1 MDRRDVVELLEN
13 PTLPEE
19 VVADAYNSL
28 ARMHHW
34 LGDTAAI
41 LNRLRDSHARSVLDL
56 GCGHGALLQEIRRE
70 LGVDVIGFD
79 LRPAPESSPVPILA
93 GDAVADPLP
102 RADVALAVCL
112 VHHLS
117 EADIVRLIRNVS
129 KSCGRLIVLDP
140 VRHWLPLWL
149 FRIFVGPFLPPI
161 NVADGATSIRRS
173 YTPRELRRIVD
184 IAVQGTGARVRHAV
198 APLYIRQVIDI
209 SWQSDS

>member
-1 MDRRDVVELLEN
+1 MIELLEN
-13 PTLPEE
+13 PTLPDP
-19 VVADAYNSL
+19 VVAEAYDSL
-28 ARMHHW
+28 ARMHRW

-41 LNRLRDSHARSVLDL
+41 LHRLRNGSVRSVLDL
-56 GCGHGALLQEIRRE
+56 GCGHGALLKEIRRK

-79 LRPAPESSPVPILA
+79 LRPAPESAPVPILT
-93 GDAVADPLP
+93 GDAVADALP

-129 KSCGRLIVLDP
+129 KSCGRFIVLDP

-161 NVADGATSIRRS
+161 NVADGVTSVRRS
-173 YTPRELRRIVD
+173 YTPRELRKIVD
-184 IAVQGTGARVRHAV
+184 TAVQGTGARVRHTV
-198 APLYIRQVIDI
+198 APLYIRQVIEI
-209 SWQSDS
+209 SWQNEP